1 MPAFAVVLIPEDDVL
16 ADPAADREVELL
28 LLMLFTSA
36 LTGVV
41 GFVTAKPE
49 LVGLPVFG
57 TPYTVSIF
65 CYM

>member
-1 MPAFAVVLIPEDDVL
+1 MPAFAAVLTPEDDVW
-16 ADPAADREVELL
+16 ADPVADRGVELL
-28 LLMLFTSA
+28 LLMLVTSA

-41 GFVTAKPE
+41 GFVTVKLE

-57 TPYTVSIF
+57 TLYTVSIF